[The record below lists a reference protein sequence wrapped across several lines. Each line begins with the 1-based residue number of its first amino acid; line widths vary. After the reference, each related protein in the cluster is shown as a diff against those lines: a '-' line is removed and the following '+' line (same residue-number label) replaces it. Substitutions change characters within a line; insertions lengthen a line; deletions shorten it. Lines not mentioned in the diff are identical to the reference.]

1 MAAAHLRRL
10 NEPVPADVRLGA
22 DGRPARV
29 AWRTRP
35 GSRRRERTAFEAVE
49 VVLDT
54 WCVDDAWWSDRP
66 VRRIYHEVQLVGGM
80 RLVLSWDMVAERWLA
95 QR

>member
-1 MAAAHLRRL
+1 MSAGRSASVRRL
-10 NEPVPADVRLGA
+10 NEPVPTRVWLDDV
-22 DGRPARV
+22 DRPERV
-29 AWRTRP
+29 EWRNRVQ
-35 GSRRRERTAFEAVE
+35 RVE

-66 VRRIYHEVQLVGGM
+66 VSRIYHEVQLVTGV
-80 RLVLSWDMVAERWLA
+80 RLVLSWDMVANRWLA

>member
-1 MAAAHLRRL
+1 MAAAQLRRL

-29 AWRTRP
+29 AWRVPRGARRGERP
-35 GSRRRERTAFEAVE
+35 RLERVE

-54 WCVDDAWWSDRP
+54 WCVDDAWWSERP
-66 VRRIYHEVQLVGGM
+66 VRRIYHELQLEGGT
-80 RLVLSWDMVAERWLA
+80 RLVVSWDMVEQRWLV